1 MNLSECISTE
11 LPCWPAG
18 FNFIAQDPSGE
29 IHAFISKP
37 RFDIAINKWG
47 SALGSQSVIRII
59 PADDWNSAIISQAEY
74 LNRKSRPLRVLMFS
88 A

>member
-11 LPCWPAG
+11 FPCWPAG
-18 FNFIAQDPSGE
+18 FYFIAQDPSGE

-37 RFDIAINKWG
+37 RFNIATSKWG
-47 SALGSQSVIRII
+47 SVLGSQSVIRTI
-59 PADDWNSAIISQAEY
+59 PADDCNSAIISQAEY
-74 LNRKSRPLRVLMFS
+74 LNRGTRPLRVLMFG